1 MIIMG
6 IDPGTATT
14 GFGVIQINGPEDYTL
29 LDFGAVLTSKDLPH
43 GARLDL
49 IYKGISEILEKHH
62 PDVVSIERLFFAVN
76 ALTAIA
82 VGQAIGVIKL
92 AVHHHAVPSFDYTP
106 MQVKLYVG
114 GSGKADKKVMKA
126 MVKKMLKIRDVKI
139 RKNMGNKVF
148 FDDAADAL
156 ALAIC
161 HHRRELVMAG
171 PVKKKK
177 SLPLTAGAKKPVL

>member
-1 MIIMG
+1 MVTTMKILG

-14 GFGVIQINGPEDYTL
+14 GYGMVHFDNQEFTL
-29 LDFGAVLTSKDLPH
+29 IDFGLISTSKELPH
-43 GARLDL
+43 GQRLDL
-49 IYKGISEILEKHH
+49 IYKGISGLLEKYQ
-62 PDVVSIERLFFAVN
+62 PDVVSIERLFFATN

-92 AVHHHAVPSFDYTP
+92 AIHHHDVPAFDYAP

-114 GSGKADKKVMKA
+114 GSGKADKKVMKET
-126 MVKKMLKIRDVKI
+126 VKKMLSIRGSKLNEVKDGKVSA
-139 RKNMGNKVF
+139 RKTNKTH

-161 HHRRELVMAG
+161 HAR
-171 PVKKKK
+171 K
-177 SLPLTAGAKKPVL
+177 SVATK